1 MVLNAKN
8 MYFGNG
14 SQNDAFKFNGIK
26 LQNSCEK

>member
-1 MVLNAKN
+1 MQKN